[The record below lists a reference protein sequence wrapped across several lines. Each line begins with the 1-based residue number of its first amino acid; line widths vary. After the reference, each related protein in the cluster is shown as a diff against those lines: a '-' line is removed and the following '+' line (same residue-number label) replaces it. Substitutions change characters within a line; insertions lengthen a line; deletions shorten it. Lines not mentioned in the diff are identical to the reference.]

1 MRYEIYERGNG
12 IIAAFNDVERAT
24 DYFYKE
30 IKDEPVVEDS
40 SGFPIK
46 NKKVARDTL
55 LSGEDI
61 WAGEDG
67 KWGIW
72 IRAGRS

>member
-1 MRYEIYERGNG
+1 MKYEIYERGKG
-12 IIAAFNDVERAT
+12 IIAAFNDVERAI
-24 DYFYKE
+24 DYFNRE
-30 IKDEPVVEDS
+30 IGDEPVVEDS
-40 SGFPIK
+40 TGFPIGSRK
-46 NKKVARDTL
+46 AAKDTL

-72 IRAGRS
+72 IRGGKR